1 MQRFLQ
7 KATFG
12 IFVCLTLVTAGNVQA
27 HTAATDKVGERL
39 EGAVQK
45 LRAACADDLAKY
57 CSSVTPGEGRLLYC
71 LIAHED
77 KISTKC
83 DYALYSAAR
92 NLDRAI
98 DFIEQAADACWS
110 DIEKLCADVP
120 EGGGRIAQ
128 CMIAKKSTTNPDC
141 QKVLDRLPAAK

>member
-12 IFVCLTLVTAGNVQA
+12 ISVCLPLVVAGNVHAQ
-27 HTAATDKVGERL
+27 TAVADKVSERL
-39 EGAVQK
+39 EAAVQK
-45 LRAACADDLAKY
+45 LRAACGDDITKY

-71 LIAHED
+71 MIAHED
-77 KISTKC
+77 KISTRC

-98 DFIEQAADACWS
+98 DFVEEAADACWS
-110 DIEKLCADVP
+110 DIQKLCADVP
-120 EGGGRIAQ
+120 EGGGHVAQ
-128 CMIAKKSTTNPDC
+128 CLISKKSTVSADC
-141 QKVLDRLPAAK
+141 QKILDRLPAAK

>member
-12 IFVCLTLVTAGNVQA
+12 IFICLPLVVAGNVHAQ
-27 HTAATDKVGERL
+27 TAVADKVDERL
-39 EGAVQK
+39 EAAVQK
-45 LRAACADDLAKY
+45 LKAACSDDITKY

-98 DFIEQAADACWS
+98 DFVEQAADACWP
-110 DIEKLCADVP
+110 DIQKLCADVP
-120 EGGGRIAQ
+120 EGGGHIAQ
-128 CMIAKKSTTNPDC
+128 CLISKKSTASADC
-141 QKVLDRLPAAK
+141 QKILEKIPTTK

>member
-12 IFVCLTLVTAGNVQA
+12 IFVCLTLVVAGSVRAQTAVANKA
-27 HTAATDKVGERL
+27 DERL
-39 EGAVQK
+39 EAAAQK
-45 LRAACADDLAKY
+45 LKAACGDDLAKY

-71 LIAHED
+71 MIAHED

-98 DFIEQAADACWS
+98 DFVEQAADACWP
-110 DIEKLCADVP
+110 DIQKLCADVP
-120 EGGGRIAQ
+120 EGGGHIAQ
-128 CMIAKKSTTNPDC
+128 CLISKKSTSSADC
-141 QKVLDRLPAAK
+141 QKILEKIPTTK

>member
-1 MQRFLQ
+1 MM
-7 KATFG
+7 
-12 IFVCLTLVTAGNVQA
+12 
-27 HTAATDKVGERL
+27 
-39 EGAVQK
+39 
-45 LRAACADDLAKY
+45 
-57 CSSVTPGEGRLLYC
+57 
-71 LIAHED
+71 AHED
-77 KISTKC
+77 KTSTKC

-128 CMIAKKSTTNPDC
+128 CMITKKSTVNPNC
-141 QKVLDRLPAAK
+141 QIVCRRRNTRQLARTGVLAPLISI

>member
-1 MQRFLQ
+1 M
-7 KATFG
+7 KAFIQNTTFG
-12 IFVCLTLVTAGNVQA
+12 LVLCLPIVIGGNLQAQTPAAENVRERVTSA
-27 HTAATDKVGERL
+27 E
-39 EGAVQK
+39 QK
-45 LRAACADDLAKY
+45 LRLACGDDVTKY
-57 CSSVTPGEGRLLYC
+57 CSTVTPGEGRLLFC
-71 LIAHED
+71 MMAHED

-128 CMIAKKSTTNPDC
+128 CMVTKKSTVNPNC

>member
-27 HTAATDKVGERL
+27 QTAATDKVGERL

-83 DYALYSAAR
+83 DYTLYDASR
-92 NLDRAI
+92 NLGRAL
-98 DFIEQAADACWS
+98 DLIEQTADVCWP
-110 DIEKLCADVP
+110 DIEKHCADAVV
-120 EGGGRIAQ
+120 GGGNIAQ
-128 CMIAKKSTTNPDC
+128 CLLANKATVASDC
-141 QKVLDRLPAAK
+141 RTALDQFPGSH

>member
-12 IFVCLTLVTAGNVQA
+12 IFVCLTLVVAGNVHAQ
-27 HTAATDKVGERL
+27 TAVADKVSGRL
-39 EGAVQK
+39 EAAVQK
-45 LRAACADDLAKY
+45 LRAACGDDITKY

-71 LIAHED
+71 MIAHED

-98 DFIEQAADACWS
+98 DF
-110 DIEKLCADVP
+110 V
-120 EGGGRIAQ
+120 GRGR
-128 CMIAKKSTTNPDC
+128 
-141 QKVLDRLPAAK
+141 VLA

>member
-12 IFVCLTLVTAGNVQA
+12 IFVCLSLVTAGSVRAQ
-27 HTAATDKVGERL
+27 TAATDKVGERL

-83 DYALYSAAR
+83 DYALYNAAR

-98 DFIEQAADACWS
+98 DFVEQAADACWP
-110 DIEKLCADVP
+110 DIQKLCADVP
-120 EGGGRIAQ
+120 EGGGHVAQ
-128 CMIAKKSTTNPDC
+128 CLISKKSTVSADC
-141 QKVLDRLPAAK
+141 QKILDRLPAAK

>member
-1 MQRFLQ
+1 MRRFLQ

-12 IFVCLTLVTAGNVQA
+12 IFVCLSLVTAGSVRAQ
-27 HTAATDKVGERL
+27 TAATDKVGERL

-45 LRAACADDLAKY
+45 LRAACGDDIAKY

-71 LIAHED
+71 MIAHED

-98 DFIEQAADACWS
+98 DFVEEAADACWS
-110 DIEKLCADVP
+110 DVQKLCADIS
-120 EGGGRIAQ
+120 EGGGHIAQ
-128 CMIAKKSTTNPDC
+128 CLMDKKSTVSAGC
-141 QKVLDRLPAAK
+141 QKILERIPATK